1 MGDLRSLSDDSFE
14 TLTEL
19 SVELS
24 DELSDELKESLSES
38 TDECAKTLS
47 RAATMKY
54 ARMFSR
60 EYRAVRLW
68 AIRRSRATASL
79 NRCRSRRSKYYAQRR
94 ADFAEAKLEKALAV
108 FSAKVNAAKAA
119 GK

>member
-1 MGDLRSLSDDSFE
+1 MG
-14 TLTEL
+14 
-19 SVELS
+19 
-24 DELSDELKESLSES
+24 SLSES
-38 TDECAKTLS
+38 TDEFAKTLS

-54 ARMFSR
+54 ARMFPR

-79 NRCRSRRSKYYAQRR
+79 NRCGSRRSKYYAQRR

-108 FSAKVNAAKAA
+108 FSAKVNQQRRPENKTFSCQDIQ
-119 GK
+119 KKIFCH